1 MSPTTR
7 TQTANNSNGQQT
19 KTKGTNN
26 IMNNQI
32 ETITVK
38 TRVIAGSISLNHNA
52 IAVKSNVNAGGGLM
66 IERKGR

>member
-1 MSPTTR
+1 MSPSTR

-32 ETITVK
+32 KTITVK
-38 TRVIAGSISLNHNA
+38 TRVIAGALTDNHNA
-52 IAVKSNVNAGGGLM
+52 VAVKSSVKAG
-66 IERKGR
+66 IVIHDRKGR